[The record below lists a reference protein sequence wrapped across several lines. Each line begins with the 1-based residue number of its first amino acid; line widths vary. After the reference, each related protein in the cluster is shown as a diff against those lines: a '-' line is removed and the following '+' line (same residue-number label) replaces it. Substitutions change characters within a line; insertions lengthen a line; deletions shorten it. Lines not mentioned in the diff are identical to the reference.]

1 VCREYHE
8 HYCNFCVQFPAIFI
22 VTFCWKKLVE
32 NQFRCEVP
40 HMNCCN
46 GVKSF
51 LDEHFFSIGF
61 LQLFLNIYDTLNYK
75 YWRKFLWERRCM
87 KIKIKWFHHIAAI
100 HMRYFTPELIFDK
113 FFSTKCDNKNS
124 RKLNT
129 KITIM
134 FMILSTHM
142 THHIFSKEA
151 KATKAWL
158 SVYILVNDR
167 KFTLSR

>member
-1 VCREYHE
+1 MLDFSIWKKWNSSSFVFVCIPNQLTMWWNHFIFIFMHLRVLTRTFFNIYNLEYHKCFKNSCE
-8 HYCNFCVQFPAIFI
+8 NPIEKKMLNFQ
-22 VTFCWKKLVE
+22 
-32 NQFRCEVP
+32 
-40 HMNCCN
+40 
-46 GVKSF
+46 
-51 LDEHFFSIGF
+51 
-61 LQLFLNIYDTLNYK
+61 
-75 YWRKFLWERRCM
+75 
-87 KIKIKWFHHIAAI
+87 KWFHPIAAI

-151 KATKAWL
+151 TKSCL
-158 SVYILVNDR
+158 VMVYSLFTLVNDQ